1 MAKAEKRK
9 SAPKETKKA
18 QYERF
23 KETAREHG
31 CDDQESARTFEEN
44 FRKVVPPRIKGKQ
57 TAAPLNEESY

>member
-1 MAKAEKRK
+1 MAKAGTEKPKTPKPK
-9 SAPKETKKA
+9 SKKE

-31 CDDQESARTFEEN
+31 CDDPESAKAFEEN

-57 TAAPLNEESY
+57 TEAPLN